1 MAGVQAGISAGRLN
15 IEIVAE
21 IARVTQDME
30 RIKRVINAASGDIA
44 KSARAANDNLSGIGR
59 NASGGVQQFAR
70 DVAALKAQLDPAWQ
84 AQQRF
89 TQQQGLAMRAFKA
102 GAIDRQQFIQ
112 HMRQINAELKGVQNP
127 MAAVTKSAGAQKA
140 GMQQLSY
147 QLNDVATMYAM
158 GAKPMQIFAS
168 QSGQIIQA
176 VQLMTGGTSKLAA
189 FLGGP
194 WGIAITAGAMVL
206 VPLIGKL
213 FETKSAADS
222 ARISLDSMIA
232 KYRQAA
238 AERNRLTT
246 GGEDLNKMVTQ
257 RDLLQGQLDTAR
269 RNAGSPNAFA
279 YDSRIKKIA
288 ELNGKI
294 AEGRRALDA
303 ERAAMYGLEQT
314 AGDLIVK
321 LGKVETATKG
331 ATGASRAHA
340 GAMRSTAADADE
352 FTTSVSDLINE
363 LIKYKMALG
372 DAMQPVVDAINAA
385 QVDELTAKLRKAQDE
400 ATRAGREAAEAS
412 QQWNADLR
420 DTVDLLDQIGGRATG
435 LGNVLAGLYGA
446 RTGDFSGVPGP
457 TGALLANL
465 FTTRDQNGKRVLN
478 RLGDEFRSALDSVF
492 GGNGKF
498 FQALQGATTGA
509 AIGGIL
515 GGNQASQFGAM
526 AGGALGQVFGE
537 KFLSKG
543 LSSIAKGLG
552 DFAGP
557 LGSILG
563 SVAGS
568 LLGGLFKGGPDW
580 ATTNLASGATGGNKD
595 QQKGAVGQAVGAF
608 DQALQQI
615 AGQLGATVGDFNTSI
630 GLHNGNWHVSTAGR
644 TGTLRTTRGWSDVTD
659 FGPNAEAA
667 LTAAI
672 QDAISDGAFLG
683 LSDGVKRII
692 SGGGDL
698 DTQLK
703 KAVSFQSVFSEL
715 EKLKDPVGAAVKA
728 LDSEMTYLRSVF
740 GEAGA
745 SAAEYAQLE
754 ELYQLKRRDIIE
766 KSNAEALELERT
778 RRTME
783 IQLMELTGNTVGALA
798 AARQMELDALDPSLR
813 ALAQQIHAAQDMR
826 TEADAAA
833 RAIEEA
839 SRKFG
844 DLAKNLRDYALSLTG
859 SAANGPMGYR
869 SAQVEFMKQ
878 SALATAGDQ
887 AGLAALQGASQAYL
901 EVSRAT
907 STAAQYQRDLGNVLA
922 SLDQAA
928 RVAESL
934 ASPGSATVTGM
945 GTSGSLREVAVT
957 ITDGNAS
964 LKAEIVQLRSD
975 LNAALLSIAQ
985 NTSSV
990 DRTTKRWDRGNAV
1003 AVTADDPVPMV
1014 ST

>member
-1 MAGVQAGISAGRLN
+1 MEGSFNRAGAAATKMAADAQKAAAATAGMGNTSRLAGHHMQNLAFQANDIAVSLAGGQKPMTVFMQQGSQIAQIMMQAGVGVGGLVRQVGAMGIAFL
-15 IEIVAE
+15 
-21 IARVTQDME
+21 
-30 RIKRVINAASGDIA
+30 
-44 KSARAANDNLSGIGR
+44 AANPLLL
-59 NASGGVQQFAR
+59 
-70 DVAALKAQLDPAWQ
+70 AAAA
-84 AQQRF
+84 A
-89 TQQQGLAMRAFKA
+89 A
-102 GAIDRQQFIQ
+102 GAIAAGIGL
-112 HMRQINAELKGVQNP
+112 MTEEINKSSKVQVTWTDTLLGSFDVIKTALADEITANFKA
-127 MAAVTKSAGAQKA
+127 MGLDIGEVWEAVKRYTKSAINFMIAVTTA
-140 GMQQLSY
+140 VPRMIMASY
-147 QLNDVATMYAM
+147 D
-158 GAKPMQIFAS
+158 KIP
-168 QSGQIIQA
+168 
-176 VQLMTGGTSKLAA
+176 AA
-189 FLGGP
+189 FGDAFYSAANVAIEALNRLARMSAAPLNLIIAGFNKAFGTQIPEIVIGGLEK
-194 WGIAITAGAMVL
+194 IANPYAGAMSAL
-206 VPLIGKL
+206 G
-213 FETKSAADS
+213 SAAAKSFVGSFTKDYIGDFADAVS
-222 ARISLDSMIA
+222 TAAQNRARL
-232 KYRQAA
+232 RQAA
-238 AERNRLTT
+238 EK
-246 GGEDLNKMVTQ
+246 GGKDVGSK
-257 RDLLQGQLDTAR
+257 
-269 RNAGSPNAFA
+269 AGKAAGKAAGEAFGENFA
-279 YDSRIKKIA
+279 I
-288 ELNGKI
+288 E
-294 AEGRRALDA
+294 
-303 ERAAMYGLEQT
+303 
-314 AGDLIVK
+314 
-321 LGKVETATKG
+321 
-331 ATGASRAHA
+331 
-340 GAMRSTAADADE
+340 
-352 FTTSVSDLINE
+352 LINSMA
-363 LIKYKMALG
+363 KYGMDVRK
-372 DAMQPVVDAINAA
+372 AMQPVVDAINAA
-385 QVDELTAKLRKAQDE
+385 QIDELTAKLRKAQDE

-435 LGNVLAGLYGA
+435 LGNLLAGLYGA

-465 FTTRDQNGKRVLN
+465 FTTRDQNGNRVLN
-478 RLGDEFRSALDSVF
+478 KLGDEFRSALDSVF

-557 LGSILG
+557 IGSIVG
-563 SVAGS
+563 SLAGS
-568 LLGGLFKGGPDW
+568 LLGGIFKGGPSW
-580 ATTNLASGATGGNKD
+580 STTNLASGATGGNKD
-595 QQKGAVGQAVGAF
+595 QQRGAVGQAVGAF

-644 TGTLRTTRGWSDVTD
+644 IGTLRTTRGWSDVTD
-659 FGPNAEAA
+659 YGPNAQAA

-740 GEAGA
+740 AEAGA

-754 ELYQLKRRDIIE
+754 ELYQLKRKDIIE
-766 KSNAEALELERT
+766 KANAEALDLERT

-878 SALATAGDQ
+878 SALAQTGDQ

-934 ASPGSATVTGM
+934 ASPGSATVTGT

-964 LKAEIVQLRSD
+964 LKAEIAQLRSD

-1003 AVTADDPVPMV
+1003 AVTADDPVPV
-1014 ST
+1014 ASV